1 MATHSS
7 ILAWEISGTEGP
19 GGPQSMGSKS
29 QAGPYSRVCPRGISL
44 SPESFL
50 ACTRWLSLSF
60 AQQGDVWTL
69 QFFAASYRRVVPLSR
84 TLTPEL

>member
-7 ILAWEISGTEGP
+7 ILAWEISRTEEP
-19 GGPQSMGSKS
+19 GGPQSMGL
-29 QAGPYSRVCPRGISL
+29 QDLTPACALRAFL

-50 ACTRWLSLSF
+50 TCTHWPSLSF

-69 QFFAASYRRVVPLSR
+69 QFFAASNLCIIPLSR